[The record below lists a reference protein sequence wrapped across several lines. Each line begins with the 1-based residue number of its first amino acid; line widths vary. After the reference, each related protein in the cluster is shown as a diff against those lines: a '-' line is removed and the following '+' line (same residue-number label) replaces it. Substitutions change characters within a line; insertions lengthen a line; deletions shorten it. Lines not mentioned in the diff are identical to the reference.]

1 MSTSDPTPNQD
12 LPSLIDDLGDIAPA
26 APPAGPKQGALERFI
41 ASQTSTPERA
51 KRFKGVLGGAGGL
64 ALGGGLVY
72 VALLLM
78 PVPKPDYETGDI
90 QDVLGYTL
98 LTSEFNDLPL
108 EERIDLIGQ
117 VIKRMESMDAG
128 EGTLMAAFAAG
139 IMGEAREQLE
149 ENAAGIM
156 IDVWDEFAPGYQ
168 GLTDPADREAYLEQ
182 ATADMIRLFERMD
195 GDPTSRT
202 DEELLAD
209 AREQAERDQSRFNDP
224 MRGPSTAGMARLAT
238 FMNREIGDRASPQ
251 QRARIAKISRDM
263 TRYLRG
269 EDLGD

>member
-1 MSTSDPTPNQD
+1 MSDERHTM
-12 LPSLIDDLGDIAPA
+12 PSLMDDLGEVAPSSK
-26 APPAGPKQGALERFI
+26 PSGPKQGLIERFI

-51 KRFKGVLGGAGGL
+51 KRFKSIVGGTLGL
-64 ALGGGLVY
+64 ALGGGIIWA
-72 VALLLM
+72 ALALM

-90 QDVLGYTL
+90 DDVLGYTL
-98 LTSEFNDLPL
+98 LTTEFNQLPL

-117 VIKRMESMDAG
+117 VVKRMEAMDAK

-139 IMGEAREQLE
+139 IAGEARDQLE

-168 GLTDPADREAYLEQ
+168 RITDPKEKEAYLEQ

-195 GDPTSRT
+195 GDPTDKS

-209 AREQAERDQSRFNDP
+209 ARRQAERDRERFTDP
-224 MRGPSTAGMARLAT
+224 MRGPGTAGLARFAT
-238 FMNREIGDRASPQ
+238 FMNREVGDRASPQ
-251 QRARIAKISRDM
+251 QRARIARISRDM

-269 EDLGD
+269 EDLGGD